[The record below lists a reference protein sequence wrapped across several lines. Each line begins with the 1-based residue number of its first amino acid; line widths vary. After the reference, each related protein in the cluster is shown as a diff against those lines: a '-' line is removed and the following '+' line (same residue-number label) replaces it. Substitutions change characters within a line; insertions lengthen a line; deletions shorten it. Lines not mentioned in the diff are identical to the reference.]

1 MKSDDRK
8 KLEEIIGGLK
18 CPKDFRCYQ
27 AGFDT
32 LCKAKKMEDG
42 GVAFYLEC
50 LEKDT
55 QQCIFSKHIPIDDF
69 YICSCPLR
77 RYIADKMIPKK

>member
-1 MKSDDRK
+1 MQADERK
-8 KLEEIIGGLK
+8 KLEEMIGGVK

-32 LCKAKKMEDG
+32 LCKAKKMDD
-42 GVAFYLEC
+42 GVALYLEC
-50 LEKDT
+50 LEKDPR
-55 QQCIFSKHIPIDDF
+55 QCVFSKHIAIEDF
-69 YICSCPLR
+69 YVCSCPLR